1 MMIPRAKPQRPDLT
15 APPAKMGEP
24 RQGIIAFIDKNRR
37 ALSAL
42 LVFAAMMLVF
52 IILGPSTFLNPL
64 IYMAIFRTL
73 PIPIILTSSLVFVIV
88 EGEIDLSFGS
98 IVGLT
103 TWAFAATAVAGW
115 NPFLSMVFA
124 LVVGG
129 CTGFLNGVIVTR
141 LGLSSLVSTLG
152 MSFLLR
158 GLIHV
163 GTQGNGISL
172 TFLNDTP
179 FYNAS
184 VGSVWGFPV
193 HMIWGL
199 AFAAVAM
206 LLFNYHRIGAH
217 ICCVGDN
224 PESSR
229 EMGINV
235 AGVKTLAFIY
245 VGIASGM
252 AGVLSGLNNQ
262 MFYPGSG
269 EDLLMP
275 VLAATFV
282 GGTPTWGGVG
292 TVVGA
297 VIGACSVGVIEAG
310 IVAAGVSH
318 LYKNF
323 FYGLIIIL
331 AVSGHRLNE
340 PQSRI

>member
-1 MMIPRAKPQRPDLT
+1 MTTPQVKPPSPDLT
-15 APPAKMGEP
+15 GPPVRRVEP
-24 RQGIIAFIDKNRR
+24 RQSVIAFMDRNRM

-42 LVFAAMMLVF
+42 LVLASLMLVF
-52 IILGPSTFLNPL
+52 ILLGPSTFLNPL
-64 IYMAIFRTL
+64 IYVAIFRTL
-73 PIPIILTSSLVFVIV
+73 PIPILLVSSLVFVIV

-98 IVGLT
+98 ILGLS
-103 TWAFAATAVAGW
+103 TWAFSATAAAGW
-115 NPFLSMVFA
+115 NPLLSLVFA

-129 CTGFLNGVIVTR
+129 CTGFINGVIVTR

-206 LLFNYHRIGAH
+206 LLFNHHRFGAH
-217 ICCVGDN
+217 VCCVGDN

-235 AGVKTLAFIY
+235 PRVKTLAFVY

-275 VLAATFV
+275 VLAAAFV

-331 AVSGHRLNE
+331 AVSGHKLNE
-340 PQSRI
+340 PQYR

>member
-1 MMIPRAKPQRPDLT
+1 MMTSQVKPLSPDLDR
-15 APPAKMGEP
+15 PPPHKVE
-24 RQGIIAFIDKNRR
+24 RKRGIIVFMDRNRR

-42 LVFAAMMLVF
+42 LVLAGLMLVF
-52 IILGPSTFLNPL
+52 ILLGPRTFLNPL
-64 IYMAIFRTL
+64 IYTAIFRTL
-73 PIPIILTSSLVFVIV
+73 PIPILLTVSLVFVIV

-98 IVGLT
+98 ILGLS
-103 TWAFAATAVAGW
+103 TWAFAAAVASGW
-115 NPFLSMVFA
+115 NPFLSVVFA

-129 CTGFLNGVIVTR
+129 CTGFVNGLIVTR

-179 FYNAS
+179 FYQVS

-206 LLFNYHRIGAH
+206 LLFNHHRFGAH
-217 ICCVGDN
+217 VCCVGDN

-235 AGVKTLAFIY
+235 PRVKRLAFIF

-275 VLAATFV
+275 VLAAAFV

-292 TVVGA
+292 TVAGA
-297 VIGACSVGVIEAG
+297 VIGACSVGVIETG

-331 AVSGHRLNE
+331 AVSGHKLNE
-340 PQSRI
+340 PQYR